1 MSKYRAVFLEE
12 AVENLSEMS
21 GALLELE
28 KDTGCS
34 EAIDLAFRMAHSIKG
49 MAASLEY
56 DSITEVAHRLEDC
69 LQEIRSAGRVE
80 SPEGLSLLFEGLE
93 ALEAMVAT
101 VRETG
106 EPPPPNPALAALLA
120 SPADAPSPDA
130 AATTSKKVRGAARS
144 RRVDPSR

>member
-69 LQEIRSAGRVE
+69 LQEIRSAGRVK
-80 SPEGLSLLFEGLE
+80 SPEGLSLLFKGLE
-93 ALEAMVAT
+93 GLEAMVAT
-101 VRETG
+101 VRKTG
-106 EPPPPNPALAALLA
+106 EPPPPNPDLAAVLA
-120 SPADAPSPDA
+120 SPADSPPPDA
-130 AATTSKKVRGAARS
+130 AVTTSKKVRGAARS